1 MKSDA
6 QGSSFTHR
14 EEAHGIQANE
24 AVGIVEETGDADGE
38 RRAVENKNTLAGDQR
53 KRRRR
58 IGSPFEG
65 LSIRKV
71 SCSRLGGR
79 HFDEGCERDDVLK
92 WKWKWR
98 LK

>member
-53 KRRRR
+53 KKTEEDWFTVR
-58 IGSPFEG
+58 GP
-65 LSIRKV
+65 V
-71 SCSRLGGR
+71 
-79 HFDEGCERDDVLK
+79 HLK
-92 WKWKWR
+92 SKLLAAWG
-98 LK
+98 